1 MSIDYSIVIPAYNE
15 VDWLPDML
23 VAVKKAMAMTSL
35 SGEII
40 VCDNNSTDETA
51 SCAQASG
58 AKVVFEPHNQIS
70 RARNTGAG
78 AASGRYLIFIDADT
92 LITGELLAEA
102 LTRLQSNKYCGGG
115 SVVNFDIPINTIS
128 KWGLKAWTW
137 FSVSLGLA
145 AGCFVFCKREDF
157 EAVGGFSENVYA
169 SEEIWFSRAIMR
181 RAKKRGER
189 FSIITDYPVISS
201 GRKMQWFSMG
211 KQSVL
216 VLMLILFP
224 YLIRYRKFC
233 WFWYKRP
240 DKK

>member
-15 VDWLPDML
+15 VDWLPDTL
-23 VAVKKAMAMTSL
+23 VAVKKAMAVSPL
-35 SGEII
+35 NGEIV

-58 AKVVFEPHNQIS
+58 AKVVFEPYNQIS

-78 AASGRYLIFIDADT
+78 AANGRHLIFIDADT
-92 LITGELLAEA
+92 LITGELLVEA
-102 LTRLQSNKYCGGG
+102 LNRLDSNKYCGGG
-115 SVVNFDIPINTIS
+115 AVVGFDIPINRIS
-128 KWGLKAWTW
+128 MWGLNAWTW
-137 FSVSLGLA
+137 FSVRLGLA
-145 AGCFVFCKREDF
+145 AGCFVFCKRGDF

-169 SEEIWFSRAIMR
+169 SEEIWFSRAITR
-181 RAKKRGER
+181 LAKKRGER
-189 FSIITDYPVISS
+189 FAIITDYPVISS

-211 KQSVL
+211 KQTIL

-240 DKK
+240 DK